1 MMGEKSTTE
10 ATASLQSSMEDPP
23 FNERQLAWLTTV
35 MTKGA
40 SQSSSKSKWWHRASW
55 VGRRGT

>member
-1 MMGEKSTTE
+1 MGEKSTTE
-10 ATASLQSSMEDPP
+10 ATASLQSSTVDPP

-40 SQSSSKSKWWHRASW
+40 SQSSSKS
-55 VGRRGT
+55 